1 MSRRDR
7 RSNQN
12 TTAIKLSVKRF
23 DGAIVFLVCSGL
35 VVFRSKHLMFAG
47 WRSSMTGRLWY
58 MPLVALSLLISVHA
72 KAAHAQTKI
81 TIGVA
86 AMSPRTIP
94 LLVAQEQ
101 GLFAKHGI
109 EARIVLIKGAPTL
122 VASLIS
128 GDIEV
133 GYTGG
138 TAVLGA
144 ASQGLYLRILSS
156 ISSKLTH
163 SLVANPSFKTAEQ
176 LRGKRFGIQSIGGST
191 WMHTILGLEHV
202 GLDVKRD
209 NISLLVIG
217 DSVLISQSLEAGR
230 IDAAVLDGALVR
242 RLKSKGFYIVAD
254 MTPANIPMLNQAIVV
269 TQELLQK
276 RAGVAENILMALVDS
291 LAYTL
296 SPANKSVVAKTMMR
310 RFHIDDPVIAEEG
323 YQDLLTSIERKPLP
337 SLEALRNIRRLMAV
351 QNPKAANVKVEEL
364 IDARLIRKLDENG
377 YMDRVAASYGLK

>member
-1 MSRRDR
+1 
-7 RSNQN
+7 
-12 TTAIKLSVKRF
+12 
-23 DGAIVFLVCSGL
+23 
-35 VVFRSKHLMFAG
+35 
-47 WRSSMTGRLWY
+47 MTGRLWY

-163 SLVANPSFKTAEQ
+163 SLVANPNFTTAEQ

>member
-1 MSRRDR
+1 
-7 RSNQN
+7 
-12 TTAIKLSVKRF
+12 
-23 DGAIVFLVCSGL
+23 
-35 VVFRSKHLMFAG
+35 
-47 WRSSMTGRLWY
+47 
-58 MPLVALSLLISVHA
+58 
-72 KAAHAQTKI
+72 
-81 TIGVA
+81 
-86 AMSPRTIP
+86 MSPRTIP
-94 LLVAQEQ
+94 LLIAQER

-163 SLVANPSFKTAEQ
+163 SLVANPNFKTAEQ

-269 TQELLQK
+269 TQEFLQK
-276 RAGVAENILMALVDS
+276 RADVAEKILMALVES
-291 LAYTL
+291 LSYTL

-337 SLEALRNIRRLMAV
+337 SLDALRNIRRLMAV
-351 QNPKAANVKVEEL
+351 QNPKAASVKVEEL

-377 YMDRVAASYGLK
+377 YMDKIAATYGLK

>member
-1 MSRRDR
+1 MIRLRCSLALLAVTFT
-7 RSNQN
+7 NFVQLP
-12 TTAIKLSVKRF
+12 TAF
-23 DGAIVFLVCSGL
+23 
-35 VVFRSKHLMFAG
+35 
-47 WRSSMTGRLWY
+47 
-58 MPLVALSLLISVHA
+58 
-72 KAAHAQTKI
+72 AQTKI

-94 LLVAQEQ
+94 LLIAQEQ
-101 GLFAKHGI
+101 GLFAKQGI
-109 EARIVLIKGAPTL
+109 DARVVLIKGAPTL

-156 ISSKLTH
+156 VSSKLTH
-163 SLVANPSFKTAEQ
+163 TIVANPNFKTAEQ
-176 LRGKRFGIQSIGGST
+176 LRGKRFGIQSIGGTT
-191 WMHTILGLEHV
+191 WMHTILGLEHI

-209 NISLLVIG
+209 DIKLLVIG
-217 DSVLISQSLEAGR
+217 DSVLIGQSLEAGR

-242 RLKSKGFYIVAD
+242 RLKSKGFYVVAD
-254 MTPANIPMLNQAIVV
+254 LAPANIPMVNQAIVV
-269 TQELLQK
+269 SQDFLQK
-276 RAGVAENILMALVDS
+276 RADVAEKILMALVDS

-296 SPANKSVVAKTMMR
+296 APQNKGVVTKLIMT
-310 RFHIDDPVIAEEG
+310 RFHISDATVADEG
-323 YQDLLTSIERKPLP
+323 YQDLLVSVERKPFP
-337 SLEALRNIRRLMAV
+337 SLEAMRNIRRLMAV

-377 YMDRVAASYGLK
+377 YMDKVAAGYGLK

>member
-1 MSRRDR
+1 MARR
-7 RSNQN
+7 
-12 TTAIKLSVKRF
+12 LW
-23 DGAIVFLVCSGL
+23 LVISL
-35 VVFRSKHLMFAG
+35 VVSAATAFQNSQ
-47 WRSSMTGRLWY
+47 
-58 MPLVALSLLISVHA
+58 LL
-72 KAAHAQTKI
+72 AQTKI
-81 TIGVA
+81 TVGVA

-94 LLVAQEQ
+94 LLIAQEQ
-101 GLFAKHGI
+101 GLFAKQGI
-109 EARIVLIKGAPTL
+109 ETRIVLIKGAPTL

-144 ASQGLYLRILSS
+144 ASQGLYLKILSS

-163 SLVANPSFKTAEQ
+163 TLVASPGLKTAEQ

-217 DSVLISQSLEAGR
+217 DSVLIGQSLEAGR
-230 IDAAVLDGALVR
+230 IDAAVLDGVLVR
-242 RLKSKGFYIVAD
+242 RLKSKGFSIIAD

-269 TQELLQK
+269 SQDFLQK
-276 RAGVAENILMALVDS
+276 RADVAKKILMALVES

-296 SPANKSVVAKTMMR
+296 APANKSVVAKTMMR
-310 RFHIDDPVIAEEG
+310 RFRIDDPAIVDEG

-337 SLEALRNIRRLMAV
+337 SLEALRNIRRLMAAH
-351 QNPKAANVKVEEL
+351 NPRAANVKVEEL
-364 IDARLIRKLDENG
+364 IDARLIRRLDESG
-377 YMDRVAASYGLK
+377 YMDKVAAAYGVR

>member
-1 MSRRDR
+1 MFHRCLVLVFILIASSSGVR
-7 RSNQN
+7 
-12 TTAIKLSVKRF
+12 LP
-23 DGAIVFLVCSGL
+23 GAL
-35 VVFRSKHLMFAG
+35 
-47 WRSSMTGRLWY
+47 
-58 MPLVALSLLISVHA
+58 
-72 KAAHAQTKI
+72 AQTKI
-81 TIGVA
+81 TVGVA

-109 EARIVLIKGAPTL
+109 DARIVLIKGAPTL

-128 GDIEV
+128 GDIDV

-156 ISSKLTH
+156 VSSKLTH
-163 SLVANPSFKTAEQ
+163 TMVAAPNFKTAEQ

-191 WMHTILGLEHV
+191 WMHTILGLEHI

-217 DSVLISQSLEAGR
+217 DSVLIGQSLEAGR

-242 RLKSKGFYIVAD
+242 RLKSKGFSVVVD
-254 MTPANIPMLNQAIVV
+254 LTPHNIPMLNQAIVV
-269 TQELLQK
+269 SQEFLQK
-276 RAGVAENILMALVDS
+276 RADAAEKILMALVDS

-296 SPANKSVVAKTMMR
+296 APANREVVTKTMVR
-310 RFHIDDPVIAEEG
+310 RFHISDTAVADEG

-337 SLEALRNIRRLMAV
+337 SLDALRNIRRLMAA
-351 QNPKAANVKVEEL
+351 QNPKAASVKVEEL
-364 IDARLIRKLDENG
+364 IDTRLIRKLDENG
-377 YMDRVAASYGLK
+377 YIDKVAATYGLK

>member
-1 MSRRDR
+1 MAVRMWLMSLVAV
-7 RSNQN
+7 SLG
-12 TTAIKLSVKRF
+12 AIQGGLSV
-23 DGAIVFLVCSGL
+23 
-35 VVFRSKHLMFAG
+35 
-47 WRSSMTGRLWY
+47 
-58 MPLVALSLLISVHA
+58 
-72 KAAHAQTKI
+72 AQTKI
-81 TIGVA
+81 TVGVA

-94 LLVAQEQ
+94 LLIAQEQ
-101 GLFAKHGI
+101 GLFAKQGI

-156 ISSKLTH
+156 VSSKLTH
-163 SLVANPSFKTAEQ
+163 SLVANPNFRTAEQ

-217 DSVLISQSLEAGR
+217 DSVLIGQSLEAGR

-242 RLKSKGFYIVAD
+242 RLKSKGFNVIVD

-269 TQELLQK
+269 TQESLQK
-276 RAGVAENILMALVDS
+276 RSDVAEKVLMALVES

-296 SPANKSVVAKTMMR
+296 SPAHKSVVAKTMMR
-310 RFHIDDPVIAEEG
+310 RFHIDDPVIADEG

-337 SLEALRNIRRLMAV
+337 SLDALRNIRRLMAV
-351 QNPKAANVKVEEL
+351 QNPKAASVKVEEL
-364 IDARLIRKLDENG
+364 IDARLIRRLDENG
-377 YMDRVAASYGLK
+377 YMDKIAATYGLK

>member
-1 MSRRDR
+1 M
-7 RSNQN
+7 
-12 TTAIKLSVKRF
+12 AGKLWIASWLTIF
-23 DGAIVFLVCSGL
+23 
-35 VVFRSKHLMFAG
+35 
-47 WRSSMTGRLWY
+47 
-58 MPLVALSLLISVHA
+58 SLILFQAFTVG
-72 KAAHAQTKI
+72 AQTKI
-81 TIGVA
+81 TVGVA

-94 LLVAQEQ
+94 LLVAQQQ
-101 GLFAKHGI
+101 GLFAKQGI
-109 EARIVLIKGAPTL
+109 EARIVLIRGAPTL

-163 SLVANPSFKTAEQ
+163 TIVGNPNLKTAEQ
-176 LRGKRFGIQSIGGST
+176 LRGKSFGIQSIGGST
-191 WMHTILGLEHV
+191 WMHTILALEHV
-202 GLDVKRD
+202 GIDIKRD
-209 NISLLVIG
+209 HINLLVIG

-242 RLKSKGFYIVAD
+242 RLKSKGFSLIAD

-269 TQELLQK
+269 NQDFLQK
-276 RAGVAENILMALVDS
+276 RADVAEKILMALVES

-296 SPANKSVVAKTMMR
+296 APMNKAIVTKTMMR
-310 RFHIDDPVIAEEG
+310 GLQISDPTVAEDG

-337 SLEALRNIRRLMAV
+337 SLEALRNIRRLMAA

-364 IDARLIRKLDENG
+364 IDARLIRKLEENG
-377 YMDRVAASYGLK
+377 YMDRVAAGYGLK

>member
-1 MSRRDR
+1 
-7 RSNQN
+7 
-12 TTAIKLSVKRF
+12 
-23 DGAIVFLVCSGL
+23 
-35 VVFRSKHLMFAG
+35 
-47 WRSSMTGRLWY
+47 MTGRLWY

>member
-1 MSRRDR
+1 MIRK
-7 RSNQN
+7 
-12 TTAIKLSVKRF
+12 TGGFIGIVTA
-23 DGAIVFLVCSGL
+23 FLL
-35 VVFRSKHLMFAG
+35 LMFAAPV
-47 WRSSMTGRLWY
+47 R
-58 MPLVALSLLISVHA
+58 
-72 KAAHAQTKI
+72 AQTRI

-94 LLVAQEQ
+94 LLIAQEQ

-163 SLVANPSFKTAEQ
+163 TVIANPNFKTAEQ

-191 WMHTILGLEHV
+191 WMHTILGLEHI

-209 NISLLVIG
+209 HINLLVIG
-217 DSVLISQSLEAGR
+217 DSVLIGQSLEAGR

-242 RLKSKGFYIVAD
+242 RLKSKGFFVVAELA
-254 MTPANIPMLNQAIVV
+254 PANIPMLNQAIVV
-269 TQELLQK
+269 TQEFLHK
-276 RAGVAENILMALVDS
+276 RAEVGEKILMALVDS

-296 SPANKSVVAKTMMR
+296 APQNKGVVTKTMMT
-310 RFHIDDPVIAEEG
+310 RFHISDPTIADEG
-323 YQDLLTSIERKPLP
+323 YQDLLTSVERKPFP
-337 SLEALRNIRRLMAV
+337 SLDALRNIRRLMAA

-364 IDARLIRKLDENG
+364 IDSRLIRKLDENG
-377 YMDRVAASYGLK
+377 YIDKVAAVYGLK

>member
-1 MSRRDR
+1 M
-7 RSNQN
+7 
-12 TTAIKLSVKRF
+12 AVRF
-23 DGAIVFLVCSGL
+23 G
-35 VVFRSKHLMFAG
+35 
-47 WRSSMTGRLWY
+47 
-58 MPLVALSLLISVHA
+58 SLLWVVLWLGIA
-72 KAAHAQTKI
+72 LPDAAGAQTRI
-81 TIGVA
+81 TVGVA

-94 LLVAQEQ
+94 LLIAQEQ
-101 GLFAKHGI
+101 GLFAKQGI

-163 SLVANPSFKTAEQ
+163 SLVAAPQFKTAEQ

-209 NISLLVIG
+209 HINLLVIG
-217 DSVLISQSLEAGR
+217 DSVLIGQSLEAGR

-242 RLKSKGFYIVAD
+242 RLKGKGFNIIAD

-269 TQELLQK
+269 GPDFLQK
-276 RAGVAENILMALVDS
+276 RADVAERILMALVES

-296 SPANKSVVAKTMMR
+296 APANKAVVTKTMMR
-310 RFHIDDPVIAEEG
+310 RFHIDDAAVADEG
-323 YQDLLTSIERKPLP
+323 YQDLLTSVERKPLP

-351 QNPKAANVKVEEL
+351 QNPKAANVKVEDL
-364 IDARLIRKLDENG
+364 IDARLIRKLDDSG
-377 YMDRVAASYGLK
+377 YMDRVAANYGIK

>member
-1 MSRRDR
+1 M
-7 RSNQN
+7 
-12 TTAIKLSVKRF
+12 AGKLWVTSWVTLF
-23 DGAIVFLVCSGL
+23 
-35 VVFRSKHLMFAG
+35 
-47 WRSSMTGRLWY
+47 
-58 MPLVALSLLISVHA
+58 LLIAFQVSIVG
-72 KAAHAQTKI
+72 AQTKI
-81 TIGVA
+81 TVGVA

-94 LLVAQEQ
+94 LLIAQEQ
-101 GLFAKHGI
+101 GLFAKQGI
-109 EARIVLIKGAPTL
+109 DARIVLIKGAPTL

-163 SLVANPSFKTAEQ
+163 TIIANPSVKTVEQ
-176 LRGKRFGIQSIGGST
+176 LRGKSFGIQSIGGST
-191 WMHTILGLEHV
+191 WMHTILSLEHV

-209 NISLLVIG
+209 HINLLVIG
-217 DSVLISQSLEAGR
+217 DSVLIGQSLEAGR

-242 RLKSKGFYIVAD
+242 RLKSRGFTLIAD

-269 TQELLQK
+269 NQDFLQK
-276 RAGVAENILMALVDS
+276 RADVAEKILMALVDS

-296 SPANKSVVAKTMMR
+296 APMNKGVVTKTIMQ
-310 RFHIDDPVIAEEG
+310 RFHISDPAVVEEG

-351 QNPKAANVKVEEL
+351 QNPRAANVKVEEL
-364 IDARLIRKLDENG
+364 IDARLIRKLDENN
-377 YMDRVAASYGLK
+377 YMDKVAANYGLR

>member
-1 MSRRDR
+1 
-7 RSNQN
+7 
-12 TTAIKLSVKRF
+12 
-23 DGAIVFLVCSGL
+23 
-35 VVFRSKHLMFAG
+35 
-47 WRSSMTGRLWY
+47 MTGGYRLILWFAA
-58 MPLVALSLLISVHA
+58 MLVAVPDASTF
-72 KAAHAQTKI
+72 AQIKI

-94 LLVAQEQ
+94 LLIAQEQ
-101 GLFAKHGI
+101 GLFAKQGI
-109 EARIVLIKGAPTL
+109 ETRIVLIKGAPTL

-163 SLVANPSFKTAEQ
+163 TLVASPGLKTAEQ

-217 DSVLISQSLEAGR
+217 DSVLIGQSLEAGR

-242 RLKSKGFYIVAD
+242 RLKAKGFAVIAD

-269 TQELLQK
+269 NQEFSQK
-276 RAGVAENILMALVDS
+276 RADVAEKILMALVES

-296 SPANKSVVAKTMMR
+296 SPQNKSVVAKTMMR
-310 RFHIDDPVIAEEG
+310 RFHIDDPAIADEG

-337 SLEALRNIRRLMAV
+337 SLEAMRNIRRLMAV

-364 IDARLIRKLDENG
+364 IDARLIRKLDANG
-377 YMDRVAASYGLK
+377 YMDKVAAAYGLK

>member
-1 MSRRDR
+1 MAVRMWLMS
-7 RSNQN
+7 
-12 TTAIKLSVKRF
+12 
-23 DGAIVFLVCSGL
+23 
-35 VVFRSKHLMFAG
+35 
-47 WRSSMTGRLWY
+47 
-58 MPLVALSLLISVHA
+58 LVAVSLGAVQGVPA
-72 KAAHAQTKI
+72 VAQTKI
-81 TIGVA
+81 TVGVA

-94 LLVAQEQ
+94 LLIAQEQ
-101 GLFAKHGI
+101 GLFAKQGI

-163 SLVANPSFKTAEQ
+163 SLIANPNFRTAEQ

-191 WMHTILGLEHV
+191 WMHTMLGLEHV

-217 DSVLISQSLEAGR
+217 DSVLIGQSLEAGR

-242 RLKSKGFYIVAD
+242 RLKSKGFNVIAD

-269 TQELLQK
+269 TQESLQK
-276 RAGVAENILMALVDS
+276 RADVAEKVLMALVES

-310 RFHIDDPVIAEEG
+310 RFHIDDPVIADEG

-337 SLEALRNIRRLMAV
+337 SLDALRNIRRLMAV
-351 QNPKAANVKVEEL
+351 QNPKAASVKVEEL
-364 IDARLIRKLDENG
+364 IDARLIRRLDENG
-377 YMDRVAASYGLK
+377 YMDKIAATYGLK